1 MWLWLLCVCVCVIT
15 LMWFLSRF
23 GFIVFES
30 VDAVEKVL
38 SATEDQLILDG
49 R

>member
-1 MWLWLLCVCVCVIT
+1 MCGGERGCWSLYYC
-15 LMWFLSRF
+15 RF
-23 GFIVFES
+23 GFVTFES
-30 VDAVEKVL
+30 VDAVARAM